1 MSIKQLMNRR
11 LVNRISAEAIARE
24 IGKSRSWVVRI
35 EDGYSGPAFPHYKNL
50 YEQALDR
57 LIEDKRAMSRSCN

>member
-35 EDGYSGPAFPHYKNL
+35 EEGYRGPSLQHYKAL

-57 LIEDKRAMSRSCN
+57 LIEDKKAASRICN